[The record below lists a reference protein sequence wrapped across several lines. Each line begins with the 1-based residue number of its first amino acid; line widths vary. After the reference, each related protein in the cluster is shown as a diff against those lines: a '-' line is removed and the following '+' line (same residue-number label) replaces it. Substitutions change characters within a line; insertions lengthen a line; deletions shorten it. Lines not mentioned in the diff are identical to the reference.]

1 MYKRTAG
8 AGTERMTFPDSRFQP
23 SHPRIRVL
31 SRERAQRLRMA
42 WFVLGTLFG
51 LGLSIGAQRLFDW
64 ASDEVVDFSQNIR
77 YPQHSD
83 ESQLVQ
89 PQEQSAIAPVQ
100 PDRPVWPK
108 RVEYTVSSGD
118 TLLDLM
124 TGNGLSYED
133 AHRILSRLK
142 KTFDPRDIQP
152 GHTVSMMLREDTS
165 RKGNNAARLGAM
177 TITLSKIEQVNLTQ
191 TGPGAYLMERR
202 MKKLLIK
209 PTLARR
215 PIKGSFYETAQRA
228 GVPAGQIAELIKN
241 FSYDIDFQRDI
252 QPNDS
257 LEILYEA
264 KVTEEGARM
273 GTGNVLYAQLGTKG
287 KQYRIYRFRDGLGI
301 TRFYNE
307 KGENIIKKML
317 RTPIDGAR
325 LSSGFGMRKHPVL
338 GYSKMHKGLD
348 FAAPTGTPI
357 FAAGDGVI
365 EYAGLNGSYGNYIK
379 IKHNGTWRSAYAHM
393 SRFARGMGKGR
404 KVRQGEVIGYVG
416 TTGRSTGP
424 HLHYELLKN
433 GGQINP
439 AGVQFAGG
447 DKLGG
452 GQLAAFRTQV
462 KKVQADIAR
471 LSRPTDTKMAE
482 MKP

>member
-1 MYKRTAG
+1 
-8 AGTERMTFPDSRFQP
+8 MTFHDSRFQP
-23 SHPRIRVL
+23 AHPRIRVL
-31 SRERAQRLRMA
+31 SRERAQRLRVA
-42 WFVLGTLFG
+42 WFVLGSLFG
-51 LGLSIGAQRLFDW
+51 MALSAGAQNALDW
-64 ASDEVVDFSQNIR
+64 VSGDEDPSPRRSASRRADD
-77 YPQHSD
+77 PQ
-83 ESQLVQ
+83 LPA
-89 PQEQSAIAPVQ
+89 PQEQSALRPSPAKPAAPA
-100 PDRPVWPK
+100 WPK

-133 AHRILSRLK
+133 AHNILSRLK

-165 RKGNNAARLGAM
+165 RKGDNAARLGAM

-202 MKKLLIK
+202 MKKLLTK
-209 PTLARR
+209 PTLAHR

-252 QPNDS
+252 RPDDT

-264 KVTEEGARM
+264 KVTEDGTRM
-273 GTGNVLYAQLGTKG
+273 GTGNVLYAMLETKG
-287 KQYRIYRFRDGLGI
+287 KEYRIYRFQDGQGA
-301 TRFYNE
+301 RFYNE
-307 KGENIIKKML
+307 KGESIIKKML

-325 LSSGFGMRKHPVL
+325 ISSGFGMRKHPIL

-379 IKHNGTWRSAYAHM
+379 IKHNATYRSAYAHM

-404 KVRQGEVIGYVG
+404 KVRQGEIIGYVG

-433 GGQINP
+433 GGQVNP
-439 AGVQFAGG
+439 AGIQFAGG

-462 KKVQADIAR
+462 KKIHADVAR
-471 LSRPTDTKMAE
+471 LSRPTDTKVAE
-482 MKP
+482 MRQ